1 MNVNATF
8 IGQMVVFAILLWFFW
23 KFVVPP
29 IAQAVTD
36 RQKKI
41 AEGLAAAER
50 GQKDLDEAKSRADA
64 VVREARER
72 ANQILD
78 QANRRSNEMIDSAK
92 QSAGAEGDRVL
103 ANARAEAANETARA
117 RDSLRREVGALAV
130 AGASRLLE
138 REIDAKAHTQ
148 LLDKLAEEIARG

>member
-8 IGQMVVFAILLWFFW
+8 IGQMVVFAILLWFFY

-78 QANRRSNEMIDSAK
+78 QAGRRSNEMIDSAK
-92 QSAGAEGDRVL
+92 QAASAEGDRVL
-103 ANARAEAANETARA
+103 ATARAEAANETTRA
-117 RDSLRREVGALAV
+117 RDALRREVGTLAV
-130 AGASRLLE
+130 AGASRLLG
-138 REIDAKAHTQ
+138 REIDAKAHAQ
-148 LLDKLAEEIARG
+148 LLDQLAEEIGRG

>member
-1 MNVNATF
+1 MTINATF
-8 IGQMVVFAILLWFFW
+8 IGQIIVFLILLWVFN
-23 KFVVPP
+23 KYVVPP
-29 IAQAVTD
+29 LAQANAD

-78 QANRRSNEMIDSAK
+78 QASRRSNEMIDSAK
-92 QSAGAEGDRVL
+92 QSASAEGDRVL
-103 ANARAEAANETARA
+103 ASARAEAANETSRA

-138 REIDAKAHTQ
+138 REIDAKAHAQ

>member
-78 QANRRSNEMIDSAK
+78 QASRRSNEMIDSAK
-92 QSAGAEGDRVL
+92 QSASAEGDRVL
-103 ANARAEAANETARA
+103 ANARAEAANETSRA

-138 REIDAKAHTQ
+138 REIDAKAHAQ

>member
-1 MNVNATF
+1 MTVNATF
-8 IGQMVVFAILLWFFW
+8 IGQMLVFVLLLWFFW

-29 IAQAVTD
+29 IAQAITD

-50 GQKDLDEAKSRADA
+50 GQRDLDEAKTRADA

-78 QANRRSNEMIDSAK
+78 QANRRSNEMIDGAK
-92 QSAGAEGDRVL
+92 QAAGAEGERLL
-103 ANARAEAANETARA
+103 ASARAEAASETARA
-117 RDSLRREVGALAV
+117 RDELRREVGALAV
-130 AGASRLLE
+130 AGAARLLQ
-138 REIDAKAHTQ
+138 REVDPAAHAK
-148 LLDKLAEEIARG
+148 LLDELAGEIARG

>member
-8 IGQMVVFAILLWFFW
+8 IGQMVVFAILLWFFY

-50 GQKDLDEAKSRADA
+50 GQKDLDEAKSRADV

-92 QSAGAEGDRVL
+92 QAAGTEGDRVL
-103 ANARAEAANETARA
+103 ANARAEAANETSRA
-117 RDSLRREVGALAV
+117 RDALRREVGALAV
-130 AGASRLLE
+130 AGASRLLG
-138 REIDAKAHTQ
+138 REIDAKAHAQ
-148 LLDKLAEEIARG
+148 LLDNLAEEIARG

>member
-36 RQKKI
+36 RQKKL

-50 GQKDLDEAKSRADA
+50 GQKDLDEAMSRADA

-78 QANRRSNEMIDSAK
+78 QASRRSNEMIDSAK
-92 QSAGAEGDRVL
+92 QSASAEGDRVL
-103 ANARAEAANETARA
+103 ASARAEAANETSRARA
-117 RDSLRREVGALAV
+117 SLRREVGALAV

-138 REIDAKAHTQ
+138 REIDAKAHAQ

>member
-1 MNVNATF
+1 MTVNATF
-8 IGQMVVFAILLWFFW
+8 VGQMIVFIILLWFFW

-29 IAQAVTD
+29 LAQANTD

-50 GQKDLDEAKSRADA
+50 GQKDLEEAKSRADA

-72 ANQILD
+72 ANQVLD
-78 QANRRSNEMIDSAK
+78 QANRRSNEMIDTAK
-92 QSAGAEGDRVL
+92 QSASAEGDRLL

-117 RDSLRREVGALAV
+117 RDALRGEVGALAV
-130 AGASRLLE
+130 AGAARLLG
-138 REIDAKAHTQ
+138 REIDPKSHQ
-148 LLDKLAEEIARG
+148 KLLDELAEEIVRG

>member
-1 MNVNATF
+1 MTVNATF
-8 IGQMVVFAILLWFFW
+8 IGQMIVFIILLWFFW

-29 IAQAVTD
+29 LARANTD

-50 GQKDLDEAKSRADA
+50 GQKDLEEAKSRADA

-72 ANQILD
+72 ANQVLD
-78 QANRRSNEMIDSAK
+78 QANRRSNEMIDTAK
-92 QSAGAEGDRVL
+92 QTASSEGDRVL

-117 RDSLRREVGALAV
+117 RDALRAEVGALAV
-130 AGASRLLE
+130 AGAARLLG
-138 REIDAKAHTQ
+138 REIDPKAHQ
-148 LLDKLAEEIARG
+148 KLLDELAEEIVRG

>member
-29 IAQAVTD
+29 LAQANTD

-50 GQKDLDEAKSRADA
+50 GQKDLDDAKSRADA

-72 ANQILD
+72 ANQILGD
-78 QANRRSNEMIDSAK
+78 ASRRSNEMIDGAK
-92 QSAGAEGDRVL
+92 QTAGAEGDRLL
-103 ANARAEAANETARA
+103 ANARAEATNETARA
-117 RDSLRREVGALAV
+117 RDSLRREVGVLAV
-130 AGASRLLE
+130 AGAARLLE
-138 REIDAKAHTQ
+138 REVDAKAHAQ

>member
-1 MNVNATF
+1 MNFNATF
-8 IGQMVVFAILLWFFW
+8 IGQVVVFVVLLWFFW

-78 QANRRSNEMIDSAK
+78 QASRRSNEMIDSAK
-92 QSAGAEGDRVL
+92 QSASAEGDRVL
-103 ANARAEAANETARA
+103 ASARAEAANETSRA

-138 REIDAKAHTQ
+138 REIDAKAHAQ